1 MSIMMIIG
9 LLIVAVYG
17 GALVIAGIQVARG
30 KFKVDYD
37 KMAQEAFSSHIQA
50 KSKR

>member
-17 GALVIAGIQVARG
+17 GAILVAVTQIVRG

-37 KMAQEAFSSHIQA
+37 KMAQEAIQSHLQA
-50 KSKR
+50 KPKP

>member
-9 LLIVAVYG
+9 LLICAVYG
-17 GALVIAGIQVARG
+17 GAIVIAIAQVARG

-37 KMAQEAFSSHIQA
+37 KMAQEAVQNRIQA
-50 KSKR
+50 KPKA